1 VRVTRVK
8 FCGMTSP
15 ADVAAA
21 VDAGADAIGVIVAD
35 SERRVTLEQ
44 AAEIARAVPP
54 FVAAFAVV
62 GDGDAAS
69 AGVLRSLG
77 YTLQFAGPTPPRE
90 CALHSAG
97 RRYVKVL
104 HVALDGSLDP
114 GVPGY
119 SPRDYADALL
129 LLDTS
134 APQKLGG
141 TGKTFAWSFAREL
154 ARERPVAIAGG
165 LSPANV
171 GDCVRALRPFAV
183 DVRSGIE
190 RDGRKDPTLMRDF
203 VRAVRQADATA

>member
-1 VRVTRVK
+1 MTRVK

-90 CALHSAG
+90 CVLHSAG

-104 HVALDGSLDP
+104 HVAPDGSLDP
-114 GVPGY
+114 GIPATRRATTPTRCSCSTRRHRRSSAARARPSPGR
-119 SPRDYADALL
+119 SPANWHA
-129 LLDTS
+129 S
-134 APQKLGG
+134 ARSRSP
-141 TGKTFAWSFAREL
+141 AA
-154 ARERPVAIAGG
+154 
-165 LSPANV
+165 SPANV

-190 RDGRKDPTLMRDF
+190 REGRKDPTLMRDF
-203 VRAVRQADATA
+203 VRAVRHADATA